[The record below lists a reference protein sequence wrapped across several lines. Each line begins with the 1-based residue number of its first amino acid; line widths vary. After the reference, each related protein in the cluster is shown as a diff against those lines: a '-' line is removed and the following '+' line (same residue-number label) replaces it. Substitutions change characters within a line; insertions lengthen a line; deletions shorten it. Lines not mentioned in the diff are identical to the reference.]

1 MLDRNLT
8 NSYKMMFNLGLVRSK
23 RDYSRRWLGRG
34 QTYLR
39 DFELRDRDFVRVPPI
54 TVTRLRTRLR
64 AVADRVPK
72 GLRTEIEAVIDAI
85 DQGVAVANLLSRR
98 G

>member
-1 MLDRNLT
+1 MLACSLT
-8 NSYKMMFNLGLVRSK
+8 NAYQIMLKLGLVRSK

-39 DFELRDRDFVRVPPI
+39 DYELRGRDFVQVPTI

-64 AVADRVPK
+64 AVADRVPA
-72 GLRTEIEAVIDAI
+72 GIRMEIEAVIDTI
-85 DQGVAVANLLSRR
+85 DQGTAVADLLSRR

>member
-1 MLDRNLT
+1 MLARNLM
-8 NSYKMMFNLGLVRSK
+8 NAYKMMRALGLVRSK

-39 DFELRDRDFVRVPPI
+39 DYELRGRDFVQVPAA
-54 TVTRLRTRLR
+54 TVTRLRSRLR
-64 AVADRVPK
+64 AVADRVPA
-72 GLRTEIEAVIDAI
+72 GIRTEIEAVIATI
-85 DQGVAVANLLSRR
+85 DQGTAVADLLARR

>member
-1 MLDRNLT
+1 MLARNLT
-8 NSYKMMFNLGLVRSK
+8 YAYQMMFNLGLVRSK

-39 DFELRDRDFVRVPPI
+39 DFELRSRGFVKVPTS

-64 AVADRVPK
+64 AVADRVPA
-72 GLRTEIEAVIDAI
+72 GIRMEIEAVIDTI
-85 DQGVAVANLLSRR
+85 DQGTAVADLLSRR